1 MYIANLICGA
11 IGCVLLAIGQIY
23 IYQLNHYIVPDQ
35 LKWFLKKKNR
45 LWPFAVLLLIAIIV
59 PIVKIGFLFG
69 GFVLLSVGVVAF
81 IIQPSSL
88 KYTTRA
94 IRLLIATFILQG
106 LLFFC
111 WKSNIN
117 ISINVVGA
125 LTPLLVILADY
136 LNKPIDILQRNYFI
150 NDAKKIL
157 ASASDLTIIGIT
169 GSCGKTSM
177 KYYLNTILSTK
188 FNVLMTPGSCNTPL
202 GIVRII
208 RERLKA
214 DHDIFICEMGARR
227 CGEIKEI
234 CDIVN
239 PKHGIVT
246 AVAGQHLETF
256 GSLENIRKT
265 KYELLNSLPKDGFG
279 FVNGDSA
286 PVREALPEIA
296 AELFVYGSSA
306 DSSFVISDLT
316 LNPCVSFKLNGVEF
330 RTKLLGAHNAL
341 NVAGAAA
348 IAVKLGMSIEECAKA
363 ASLITGVSKRLELKE
378 SLEATVIDDAFN
390 SNPDGSIGALEAL
403 SRFDGCRILVTPG
416 MFELGAKQ
424 YDFNYNF
431 GKKAAS
437 ICEIIILMGVNS
449 KAIADGAI
457 SAGFN
462 SEKII
467 LLNNLEEA
475 KAAALNY
482 QDERH
487 KIILFEN
494 SLPDH
499 C

>member
-11 IGCVLLAIGQIY
+11 IGCVFLAIVQIY

-35 LKWFLKKKNR
+35 LKWLWKKKDR
-45 LWPFAVLLLIAIIV
+45 LWPFAILFAIALVVAIC
-59 PIVKIGFLFG
+59 KIYFLFG
-69 GFVLLSVGVVAF
+69 GFALLIVGASSFV
-81 IIQPSSL
+81 IQPSAL
-88 KYTTRA
+88 KYTARA
-94 IRLLIATFILQG
+94 IRLIVATLLLQG
-106 LLFFC
+106 LIFC
-111 WKSNIN
+111 LWKTNIN
-117 ISINVVGA
+117 ISLSIVGA
-125 LTPLLVILADY
+125 VTFLLIILADY
-136 LNKPIDILQRNYFI
+136 INKPIDLMQRNYFI

-157 ASASDLTIIGIT
+157 ASASDLTVIGIT

-214 DHDIFICEMGARR
+214 DHEIFICEMGARR

-234 CDIVN
+234 CDIVK

-265 KYELLNSLPKDGFG
+265 KYELLNSLPCDGYG
-279 FVNGDSA
+279 FVNGDSN
-286 PVREALPEIA
+286 PVKEELPKING
-296 AELFVYGSSA
+296 ELFVYGSSS
-306 DSSFVISDLT
+306 DSSFVITDLT
-316 LNPCVSFKLNGVEF
+316 LNPCVTFKLNGVEF

-341 NVAGAAA
+341 NVAGAVA
-348 IAVKLGMSIEECAKA
+348 IAIKLGMSIEECAKA
-363 ASLITGVSKRLELKE
+363 AALITGVSKRLELKE

-390 SNPDGSIGALEAL
+390 SNPEGSIGALEAL

-416 MFELGAKQ
+416 MFELGNKQ
-424 YDFNYNF
+424 YEFNYNF
-431 GKKAAS
+431 GKKAATV
-437 ICEIIILMGVNS
+437 CETIILMGINS
-449 KAIADGAI
+449 KAIADGAV
-457 SAGFN
+457 SAGF
-462 SEKII
+462 SQEKII
-467 LLNNLEEA
+467 ILDNLEEA
-475 KAAALNY
+475 KSAALNY
-482 QDERH
+482 KDDRH